1 MSNDFMVRIEFIA
14 GTNREDAAR
23 QAIAFAKKLDAGVT
37 YNFNGAEICAWPT
50 SSEYALEQQY
60 QNYASLYNECH
71 SIPIPL
77 NMKTQS
83 DPSAE

>member
-23 QAIAFAKKLDAGVT
+23 QAIAFAKKLDAGIT

-60 QNYASLYNECH
+60 NRYFGDYKNDWRIKAPHLG
-71 SIPIPL
+71 P
-77 NMKTQS
+77 
-83 DPSAE
+83 D